1 MVLSLR
7 DVAGRC
13 LDVTGRISV
22 NNDVFGYI
30 FRDTDGSLF
39 GSLQV
44 GDTLPGTNSATGRSL
59 RRLLQ
64 TINGN
69 AFDLVPIFVG
79 HENDFSGTFSRDD
92 ATKVQYAIQVARDI
106 YAQRNVGIR
115 RINWQRIPQAQ
126 VGLYA
131 NIANRAEALN
141 LTDDFS
147 GPTGGIDVFFVQS
160 VGGGAAGWSHAPDA
174 GSCDKVNGD
183 DLTGAVVSV
192 SGSRRFTGVLVGH
205 EVGHYLGLGTGT
217 STTNVM
223 GVDQV
228 PPGGDGIDELTPQST
243 GLTAAQGTIMR
254 GHCSVSL
261 PSPPD

>member
-7 DVAGRC
+7 DVAQRC

-39 GSLQV
+39 GSLQAV
-44 GDTLPGTNSATGRSL
+44 DTLPGTNSATGRSL

-64 TINGN
+64 TINGR

-92 ATKVQYAIQVARDI
+92 ATKVQYAIQIARDI
-106 YAQRNVGIR
+106 YAQQNLGIR
-115 RINWQRIPQAQ
+115 RINWQRIPQAD
-126 VGLYA
+126 VGSYA
-131 NIANRAEALN
+131 NITNRAEAEN

-147 GPTGGIDVFFVQS
+147 GPPGGIDAFFVQTIGDAS
-160 VGGGAAGWSHAPDA
+160 GWSNKDGP
-174 GSCDKVNGD
+174 CDKGSSD
-183 DLTGAVVSV
+183 GLTGAVLEV
-192 SGSRRFTGVLVGH
+192 SGNSRRFTGVLLGH

-217 STTNVM
+217 SPTNMM

-228 PPGGDGIDELTPQST
+228 PPGGDGIDEITRQST
-243 GLTAAQGTIMR
+243 GLTAAQGTTMR
-254 GHCSVSL
+254 GHCSVNAC
-261 PSPPD
+261 SPA